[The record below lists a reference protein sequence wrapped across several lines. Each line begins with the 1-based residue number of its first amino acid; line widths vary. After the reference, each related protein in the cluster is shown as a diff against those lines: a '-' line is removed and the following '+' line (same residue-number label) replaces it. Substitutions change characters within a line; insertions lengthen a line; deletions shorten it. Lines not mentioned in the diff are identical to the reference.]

1 MKRILTIVFILF
13 TGIHLSAQKTMEAF
27 RTTEK
32 IIIDGKATESDWSK
46 AQMIGQFT
54 QFKPQPGTP
63 STQKTEVK
71 IMYDD
76 DALYIFAICYDKPE
90 HVSEVLSQRDDF
102 NANVDNFQILLDTYN
117 DKQNGF
123 DFGVSSMGVQYDS
136 KLYFAGENIE
146 LNMVWESAVE
156 RNEIG
161 WQCEMRI
168 PYSAF
173 RFPKVD
179 VQNWGVNFFRYIS
192 HNREESTW
200 PEINPEIDNWL
211 LQNASLTNVQGIQ
224 PPLRLAFMPYVSG
237 YADHFPLNQAGAS
250 NWSRSFNGGMDIK
263 LGLNEAFTLDM
274 TLVPDFGQVVFDNKV
289 LNLSPFEIQFNENRQ
304 FFTEGTELFSKSGLF
319 YSRRIGIQSPYSVL
333 STNLLENEELTNVPS
348 SSQLYNATKVS
359 GRTKTGLGIG
369 VFNAITAEQTAT
381 AYNSLTG
388 AERTIVAA
396 PLTNYNVLVADQ
408 NLKNNSSIT
417 LTNTNV
423 TRVGNFYDA
432 NVTGL
437 NIKLN
442 TKNNKYFV
450 SGRTN
455 LSNKFY
461 ADKTKTGYNY
471 GLNFGKQTGNFIM
484 AAAYFEESNTY
495 DPNDL
500 GFNAVNNKRV
510 IETTA
515 SYRIFK
521 PFWKLN
527 QMGITSTLSYNRL
540 YQPNAYTNTYL
551 NMNGYFIT
559 KKFNAFGF
567 NANSSITHGFDY
579 FEPRNDGS
587 YFVTPKWLDFGGWI
601 STNYQKRFALDVN
614 INYVV
619 LDRDKWEEYYYSI
632 SPRFRLS
639 DKIILIY
646 SWEQYF
652 QNNGQGY
659 AIAFGEPVEVT
670 NEIVFGSR
678 DLVNTT
684 NTIDLKYTLTN
695 RMGISFRLRH
705 YRSSLSY
712 DSFYDLQN
720 DGSLLANNLTGLD
733 ADGVSVYNTNFNAFT
748 IDFVYRWVFRPGSEI
763 SFVWKNAIFSDDKF
777 VQTTYLQNVQNMF
790 EYSPLNSLSIKVLYW
805 LDYQT
810 LKKLGK
816 KNRELRTE
824 NRELR
829 TES

>member
-1 MKRILTIVFILF
+1 MKRIITIVFLF
-13 TGIHLSAQKTMEAF
+13 FTSIPLSAQKTMEAF
-27 RTTEK
+27 RTLEK
-32 IIIDGKATESDWSK
+32 INVDGKATESDWSK
-46 AQMIGQFT
+46 AQMVGKFT

-90 HVSEVLSQRDDF
+90 HVSKVLSQRDDF

-156 RNEIG
+156 RNENG

-173 RFPKVD
+173 RFPKVE

-224 PPLRLAFMPYVSG
+224 PPLRLAFMPYVSA
-237 YADHFPLNQAGAS
+237 YADHFPLNQTGAS

-333 STNLLENEELTNVPS
+333 STNLLENEELKNVPS
-348 SSQLYNATKVS
+348 SSQLFNATKVS
-359 GRTKTGLGIG
+359 GRTKQGLGIG

-381 AYNSLTG
+381 AYNSFTG

-461 ADKTKTGYNY
+461 ANKTKTGYNY
-471 GLNFGKQTGNFIM
+471 GLNFGKQTGNFIITS
-484 AAAYFEESNTY
+484 AYFEESNTY

-521 PFWKLN
+521 PFWRLN

-559 KKFNAFGF
+559 KKFNASGF

-579 FEPRNDGS
+579 FEPRKDGS

-601 STNYQKRFALDVN
+601 STNYQKRFALDINV
-614 INYVV
+614 NYVV
-619 LDRDKWEEYYYSI
+619 LDRDAWEEYYYSI
-632 SPRFRLS
+632 SPRLRLS

-652 QNNGQGY
+652 QNNGQGF
-659 AIAFGEPVEVT
+659 AIAFGEPVEMT

-678 DLVNTT
+678 DLVNIT

-712 DSFYDLQN
+712 NSFFDLQN
-720 DGSLLANNLTGLD
+720 DGTLLANNLTGLD
-733 ADGVSVYNTNFNAFT
+733 ANGVSVYNTNFNAFT

-763 SFVWKNAIFSDDKF
+763 NFVWKNAIFSDDKF
-777 VQTTYLQNVQNMF
+777 VQTSYLQNIQNMF
-790 EYSPLNSLSIKVLYW
+790 EYSPQNSLSIKVLYW

-816 KNRELRTE
+816 KNREIRE
-824 NRELR
+824 N
-829 TES
+829 

>member
-1 MKRILTIVFILF
+1 MTRIFSIALILF
-13 TGIHLSAQKTMEAF
+13 ASFHLSAQKTMEAF
-27 RTTEK
+27 RTSEK
-32 IIIDGKATESDWSK
+32 MVIDGKATEADWAK
-46 AQMIGQFT
+46 AQKIDHFT

-63 STQKTEVK
+63 STQNTEVR

-76 DALYIFAICYDKPE
+76 DAMYIFAICYDKPE
-90 HVSEVLSQRDDF
+90 HVSKVLSQRDDF

-146 LNMVWESAVE
+146 MNMVWQSAVE
-156 RNEIG
+156 RNELG
-161 WQCEMRI
+161 WQCEIRI

-173 RFPKVD
+173 RFPKVE
-179 VQNWGVNFFRYIS
+179 VQKWGVNFFRYIS

-211 LQNASLTNVQGIQ
+211 LQNASLTNVKGIQ
-224 PPLRLAFMPYVSG
+224 PPLRLAFMPYVSA
-237 YADHFPLNQAGAS
+237 YADHFPLNQPGTS

-304 FFTEGTELFSKSGLF
+304 FFTEGTELFSKAGLF

-333 STNLLENEELTNVPS
+333 STNLLENEELTNVPT
-348 SSQLYNATKVS
+348 SSQLYNATKIS
-359 GRTKTGLGIG
+359 GRTKSGLGIG
-369 VFNAITAEQTAT
+369 VFNAITAEQMAT
-381 AYNSLTG
+381 AHNTLTG
-388 AERTIVAA
+388 EDRTIVAA

-423 TRVGNFYDA
+423 TRAGSFYDA
-432 NVTGL
+432 NVTGF
-437 NIKLN
+437 NMKLN
-442 TKNNKYFV
+442 TKTNKYFV
-450 SGRTN
+450 SGKTN

-461 ADKTKTGYNY
+461 TDKTKTGYNY
-471 GLNFGKQTGNFIM
+471 GVNFGKQTGNFVFTT
-484 AAAYFEESNTY
+484 AYFEESNTY
-495 DPNDL
+495 DPNDM

-510 IETTA
+510 IETSA

-527 QMGITSTLSYNRL
+527 QMGVTSTLSYNRL
-540 YQPNAYTNTYL
+540 YKPNAFTNTYL
-551 NMNGYFIT
+551 NLSSFFIT
-559 KKFNAFGF
+559 KKFNAFGL
-567 NANSSITHGFDY
+567 NANSTLTNGFDY
-579 FEPRNDGS
+579 FEPRNEGS
-587 YFVTPKWLDFGGWI
+587 YFILPKWVDIGGWI
-601 STNYQKRFALDVN
+601 STNYQKKFALDLSL
-614 INYVV
+614 NYVL
-619 LDRDKWEEYYYSI
+619 LDRGAWEEYYYNF

-639 DKIILIY
+639 DKIFLVY

-652 QNNGQGY
+652 QNNSQGY
-659 AIAFGEPVEVT
+659 AIAFGDPVEVT
-670 NEIVFGSR
+670 DAIVFGSR

-684 NTIDLKYTLTN
+684 NSINLSYTMTN
-695 RMGISFRLRH
+695 RMGITFRLRH
-705 YRSSLSY
+705 YRSTLSY
-712 DSFYDLQN
+712 DSFYDLQT
-720 DGSLLANNLTGLD
+720 DGTLLANNLTGLD
-733 ADGVSVYNTNFNAFT
+733 ANGESVYNTNFNAFT

-763 SFVWKNAIFSDDKF
+763 NVVWKNAIFSDDKF
-777 VQTTYLQNVQNMF
+777 VQSSYTQNVQKMF
-790 EYSPLNSLSIKVLYW
+790 EYSPLNSFSIKVLYW

-816 KNRELRTE
+816 KNKEQGTM
-824 NRELR
+824 
-829 TES
+829 TK

>member
-1 MKRILTIVFILF
+1 
-13 TGIHLSAQKTMEAF
+13 
-27 RTTEK
+27 
-32 IIIDGKATESDWSK
+32 
-46 AQMIGQFT
+46 
-54 QFKPQPGTP
+54 
-63 STQKTEVK
+63 
-71 IMYDD
+71 
-76 DALYIFAICYDKPE
+76 
-90 HVSEVLSQRDDF
+90 
-102 NANVDNFQILLDTYN
+102 
-117 DKQNGF
+117 
-123 DFGVSSMGVQYDS
+123 
-136 KLYFAGENIE
+136 
-146 LNMVWESAVE
+146 
-156 RNEIG
+156 
-161 WQCEMRI
+161 
-168 PYSAF
+168 
-173 RFPKVD
+173 
-179 VQNWGVNFFRYIS
+179 
-192 HNREESTW
+192 
-200 PEINPEIDNWL
+200 
-211 LQNASLTNVQGIQ
+211 
-224 PPLRLAFMPYVSG
+224 
-237 YADHFPLNQAGAS
+237 
-250 NWSRSFNGGMDIK
+250 
-263 LGLNEAFTLDM
+263 
-274 TLVPDFGQVVFDNKV
+274 
-289 LNLSPFEIQFNENRQ
+289 
-304 FFTEGTELFSKSGLF
+304 
-319 YSRRIGIQSPYSVL
+319 
-333 STNLLENEELTNVPS
+333 
-348 SSQLYNATKVS
+348 
-359 GRTKTGLGIG
+359 
-369 VFNAITAEQTAT
+369 
-381 AYNSLTG
+381 
-388 AERTIVAA
+388 
-396 PLTNYNVLVADQ
+396 
-408 NLKNNSSIT
+408 

-442 TKNNKYFV
+442 TKNNKYFI
-450 SGRTN
+450 SGKTN

-471 GLNFGKQTGNFIM
+471 GLNFGKQTGNFIITS
-484 AAAYFEESNTY
+484 AYFEESNTY

-510 IETTA
+510 IETTG

-551 NMNGYFIT
+551 NLNGYFIT
-559 KKFNAFGF
+559 KKFHAFGF

-579 FEPRNDGS
+579 FEPRKDGR

-601 STNYQKRFALDVN
+601 STNYQKRVALDVN
-614 INYVV
+614 VNYVV
-619 LDRDKWEEYYYSI
+619 LDRDTWEEYYYSI

-712 DSFYDLQN
+712 DSFFDLQN

-777 VQTTYLQNVQNMF
+777 VQTSYLQNVQNMF

-824 NRELR
+824 NREPR